1 MQSIQF
7 KRTNVSGKKPT
18 PEQLQVGEVAI
29 NLKDHVIFTKD
40 RDHEVVQI
48 SVSPETHAAL
58 ESKVDANKQELDSTI
73 AVNDRNI
80 HAKVD
85 EIKQTTDAT
94 IAANHAEINN
104 KVDVIKRETD
114 ATIEA
119 NKNKAA
125 SDLAGVKAELSD
137 TINANK
143 NAAAVATQELDTR
156 INKKV
161 DDIKSRT
168 DATIASNDKAI
179 NDKVDLI
186 KTETDRTIAANKVYA
201 ENQLTDTYNNL
212 TGVIAANKQEAADN
226 VAALT
231 RDVEAKNSA
240 IHSKVDNNKSYTDS
254 ELARLESRID
264 AADGSSDG
272 KYIKK
277 HVNTYTDGY
286 LLSKTANYFDDPSAR
301 NLDYFGAFRMN
312 DLAGHIA
319 MILHVPHPSG
329 VNHARGFEFNY
340 GSNPV
345 PTVKTYGYDE
355 LGNLS
360 YSHRMYHEGDKPTPA
375 EIGVYSKAEIDRL
388 FQKTLN
394 FGIEGG
400 WFKLGTLTM
409 PQQHGRT
416 AKIRLVGGNGYNVGM
431 NGQAN
436 IIELVIRC
444 GNNSPK
450 GVVFNAYYSIWY
462 HEQHFCAIPTDGDN
476 YDLYAYY
483 GAHTGFVLAE
493 YQVSSGGVSLNLLD
507 TPEYLGGEKPVAD
520 EIFDALNISSFN
532 NFSNRGTLNFAGN
545 HQGQYDIEHLNE
557 QPTNAKK
564 MLRRFR
570 SSAPA
575 TIWHETVDDNA
586 YRLATGYED
595 TNQELLLTATSGLH
609 VKKLT
614 LDGGVTG
621 NSGIDIRRGPNE
633 SSHFNFMDYRTGQDV
648 RNGWFG
654 FGDGQTKDFIWWND
668 NGQNSINLIENGELH
683 ITGGKGQKIVMNSEV
698 ALSENARLAVKGG
711 NYGLILRNDGSS
723 FHILTTDLKDS
734 FGSWNNR
741 RPFSYDFADG
751 GLYLGGTETARCLHL
766 GIDGSTRL
774 EDNLFFKAGSRQ
786 SMDYLEFVHWGA
798 SNVGRNNVLS
808 LRDSKGFFAEFERK
822 GDNTIQNTFFGK
834 LKVNRGS
841 DAITVNAPT
850 DSESVYVKGTCND
863 VDNWYIGKGGA
874 DNGLAFYSYKSNAAI
889 YLTNN
894 GEVSLAPQNTAVVN
908 VNRDRMHI
916 NGTQWVANQ
925 PHVWGNQWQTEAPI
939 FVDFGTGIPNDTYM
953 PIIKARS
960 QITGGYATKA
970 DFGIYR
976 HGAVDTWGD
985 AVIRVGSAES
995 GDSSHP
1001 NAIYTFR
1008 ANGDFKAP
1016 AGLRAGVNLGVGTDP
1031 VLGGHSI
1038 AIGDNDTG
1046 LMWGGDG
1053 RINLLANGQHIA
1065 SWGVFHQEHPGLW
1078 SVGAGFWTEVD
1089 KAIISHGHLI
1099 QANDSYSTYVRDIYI
1114 RSDIR
1119 VKKDLVKFE
1128 NASKTLSKING
1139 YKYLQKRGTNED
1151 GSERW
1156 EENAGLI
1163 AQEVQA
1169 ILPELV
1175 EGDPD
1180 SENLLRLNYNGV
1192 VGLNTAA
1199 INEHTEEIALLKEE
1213 NNRLKEENKILHD
1226 RLAAIEAKL
1235 FG

>member
-7 KRTNVSGKKPT
+7 KRTSVSGKKPT

-85 EIKQTTDAT
+85 EIKQTTDST
-94 IAANHAEINN
+94 IANNHAEINN

-125 SDLAGVKAELSD
+125 SELAGVKSELSD
-137 TINANK
+137 TITANK

-168 DATIASNDKAI
+168 DATIAINDKAI

-186 KTETDRTIAANKVYA
+186 KAETDRTIADNKTYA

-231 RDVEAKNSA
+231 RDVEAKNTA

-301 NLDYFGAFRMN
+301 NLDYFGAFRTN
-312 DLAGHIA
+312 DLADHIA

-329 VNHARGFEFNY
+329 VNHARGFEFTY
-340 GSNPV
+340 GSNPHA
-345 PTVKTYGYDE
+345 TVRTYGYDE
-355 LGNLS
+355 LGHLA

-375 EIGVYSKAEIDRL
+375 EIGAYSKAEIDRL

-394 FGIEGG
+394 FGVEGG

-416 AKIRLVGGNGYNVGM
+416 AKIRLVGGNGYNVGQ

-436 IIELVIRC
+436 VIELVIRC

-462 HEQHFCAIPTDGDN
+462 YEQYFCAIPTDGDN

-532 NFSNRGTLNFAGN
+532 NFSNRGTLNFGGN

-557 QPTNAKK
+557 QQTNAKK
-564 MLRRFR
+564 KLRRFR
-570 SSAPA
+570 SSGPA
-575 TIWHETVDDNA
+575 TIWHETVDDQN
-586 YRLATGYED
+586 YRLATGYD
-595 TNQELLLTATSGLH
+595 DVNQQLLLSASSGLH
-609 VKKLT
+609 IRRLT
-614 LDGGVTG
+614 IDGGLGG
-621 NSGIDIRRGPNE
+621 NSAIDFRRGPNE
-633 SSHFNFMDYRTGQDV
+633 SCHLNFFDYRTGTDV

-683 ITGGKGQKIVMNSEV
+683 VTGGKGQKIVMNSEV

-711 NYGLILRNDGSS
+711 NYGLMFRNDGTS
-723 FHILTTDLKDS
+723 FHILSTDHGDS
-734 FGSWNNR
+734 FGGWNSR
-741 RPFSYDFADG
+741 RPFSYDFAEG
-751 GLYLGGTETARCLHL
+751 GLDLGGTATARCLHL
-766 GIDGSTRL
+766 GIDGSTRI
-774 EDNLFFKAGSRQ
+774 EDNLVFRAGSRQ
-786 SMDYLEFVHWGA
+786 SMDYIEMIHWGN
-798 SNVGRNNVLS
+798 SNTARDNVLS
-808 LRDSKGFFAEFERK
+808 MKDSKGFLAEFERVGGTNGVKTRFFGETFTDGTLYLNQMNNSSERFSINNWGNSEVGRAAVMEVGDSK
-822 GDNTIQNTFFGK
+822 GYHFYAERRTDNSLLFDVAGALRIHGREGVVIQN
-834 LKVNRGS
+834 S
-841 DAITVNAPT
+841 DGARHIWFKDNN
-850 DSESVYVKGTCND
+850 DSEKGVIWATDEGILHLRN
-863 VDNWYIGKGGA
+863 NHEGA
-874 DNGLAFYSYKSNAAI
+874 FSHHFQGA
-889 YLTNN
+889 
-894 GEVSLAPQNTAVVN
+894 
-908 VNRDRMHI
+908 M
-916 NGTQWVANQ
+916 
-925 PHVWGNQWQTEAPI
+925 
-939 FVDFGTGIPNDTYM
+939 
-953 PIIKARS
+953 IKLEGRVPYNS
-960 QITGGYATKA
+960 EQ
-970 DFGIYR
+970 
-976 HGAVDTWGD
+976 
-985 AVIRVGSAES
+985 AVIRGDISGGAWVDWRNRPAGLLVDCQNSRAEAYNIWKATHWGVDHLAAMGVHAGGGNAHVVLHVGGMDYSFA
-995 GDSSHP
+995 
-1001 NAIYTFR
+1001 N
-1008 ANGDFKAP
+1008 NGDFT
-1016 AGLRAGVNLGVGTDP
+1016 AGAAVYCN
-1031 VLGGHSI
+1031 
-1038 AIGDNDTG
+1038 
-1046 LMWGGDG
+1046 
-1053 RINLLANGQHIA
+1053 
-1065 SWGVFHQEHPGLW
+1065 
-1078 SVGAGFWTEVD
+1078 
-1089 KAIISHGHLI
+1089 
-1099 QANDSYSTYVRDIYI
+1099 DIYI
-1114 RSDIR
+1114 RSDR
-1119 VKKDLVKFE
+1119 RL
-1128 NASKTLSKING
+1128 KINV
-1139 YKYLQKRGTNED
+1139 ED
-1151 GSERW
+1151 Y
-1156 EENAGLI
+1156 EENAVDKVNKLKVKTYDKVKSLSDREVIAHEIGII
-1163 AQEVQA
+1163 AQDLQE
-1169 ILPELV
+1169 ILPEAV
-1175 EGDPD
+1175 
-1180 SENLLRLNYNGV
+1180 STSS
-1192 VGLNTAA
+1192 VGSLDNP
-1199 INEHTEEIALLKEE
+1199 EEILTISNSAVNALLIKAIQEMS
-1213 NNRLKEENKILHD
+1213 EENKILRD
-1226 RLAAIEAKL
+1226 RLSAIEAKL
-1235 FG
+1235 G

>member
-85 EIKQTTDAT
+85 EIKRTTDST
-94 IAANHAEINN
+94 IANNHAEINN
-104 KVDVIKRETD
+104 KVDTIKRETD

-125 SDLAGVKAELSD
+125 SDLAGVKSELSD
-137 TINANK
+137 TITANK

-186 KTETDRTIAANKVYA
+186 KAETDRTIADNKTYA
-201 ENQLTDTYNNL
+201 ENQLTATRDSLNS
-212 TGVIAANKQEAADN
+212 VIAANKQEAADN

-301 NLDYFGAFRMN
+301 NLDYFGAFRTN
-312 DLAGHIA
+312 DLADHIA

-329 VNHARGFEFNY
+329 VNHARGFEFTY
-340 GSNPV
+340 GSNPHA
-345 PTVKTYGYDE
+345 TVRTYGYDE

-375 EIGVYSKAEIDRL
+375 EIGAYSKAEIDRL

-416 AKIRLVGGNGYNVGM
+416 AKVRLVGGNGYNVGQ

-436 IIELVIRC
+436 VIELVIRC

-450 GVVFNAYYSIWY
+450 GVVFNAYYTIWY
-462 HEQHFCAIPTDGDN
+462 YEQHFCAIPTDGDN

-532 NFSNRGTLNFAGN
+532 NFSNRGTLNFGGN

-557 QPTNAKK
+557 QQTNAKK

-575 TIWHETVDDNA
+575 TIWHETVDDQS

-595 TNQELLLTATSGLH
+595 VNQQLLLSASSGLH
-609 VKKLT
+609 IRRMT
-614 LDGGVTG
+614 IDGGLGG
-621 NSGIDIRRGPNE
+621 NSAIDFRRGPNE
-633 SSHFNFMDYRTGQDV
+633 SCHLNFFDYRTGTDV

-711 NYGLILRNDGSS
+711 NYGLMFRNDGTS
-723 FHILTTDLKDS
+723 FHILSTDHGDS
-734 FGSWNNR
+734 FGGWNSR
-741 RPFSYDFADG
+741 RPFSYDFAGG
-751 GLYLGGTETARCLHL
+751 GLDLGGTATARCLHL
-766 GIDGSTRL
+766 GIDGSTRI
-774 EDNLFFKAGSRQ
+774 EDNLVFRAGSRQ
-786 SMDYLEFVHWGA
+786 SMDYIELIHWGS
-798 SNVGRNNVLS
+798 SNTGRNNVLS
-808 LRDSKGFFAEFERK
+808 MKDSKGFLAEFERVGGTNGVKTRFFGETFTDGTLYLNQMNNSSERFSINNWGNSEVGRAAVMEVGDSK
-822 GDNTIQNTFFGK
+822 GYHFYAERRTDNSLLFDVAGNIRVHGRDGVVIQN
-834 LKVNRGS
+834 S
-841 DAITVNAPT
+841 DGARHIWFRDN
-850 DSESVYVKGTCND
+850 SESEKGVIWATD
-863 VDNWYIGKGGA
+863 EGM
-874 DNGLAFYSYKSNAAI
+874 
-889 YLTNN
+889 
-894 GEVSLAPQNTAVVN
+894 
-908 VNRDRMHI
+908 MHI
-916 NGTQWVANQ
+916 RNNYGGQYTHHFQ
-925 PHVWGNQWQTEAPI
+925 G
-939 FVDFGTGIPNDTYM
+939 GM
-953 PIIKARS
+953 IKLEGRVPYNS
-960 QITGGYATKA
+960 EQ
-970 DFGIYR
+970 
-976 HGAVDTWGD
+976 
-985 AVIRVGSAES
+985 AVIRGDISGGAWVDWRARPAGLLVDCQNSRAEAYNIWKATHWGVDHLAAMGVHAGGGNAHVVLHVGGSDYSFA
-995 GDSSHP
+995 
-1001 NAIYTFR
+1001 N
-1008 ANGDFKAP
+1008 NGDFT
-1016 AGLRAGVNLGVGTDP
+1016 AGAAVYCN
-1031 VLGGHSI
+1031 
-1038 AIGDNDTG
+1038 
-1046 LMWGGDG
+1046 
-1053 RINLLANGQHIA
+1053 
-1065 SWGVFHQEHPGLW
+1065 
-1078 SVGAGFWTEVD
+1078 
-1089 KAIISHGHLI
+1089 
-1099 QANDSYSTYVRDIYI
+1099 DIYI
-1114 RSDIR
+1114 RSDR
-1119 VKKDLVKFE
+1119 RL
-1128 NASKTLSKING
+1128 KINV
-1139 YKYLQKRGTNED
+1139 ED
-1151 GSERW
+1151 Y
-1156 EENAGLI
+1156 EENAVDKVNKLKVKTYDKVKSLSDREVIAHEIGII
-1163 AQEVQA
+1163 AQDLQE
-1169 ILPELV
+1169 ILPEAV
-1175 EGDPD
+1175 
-1180 SENLLRLNYNGV
+1180 STSN
-1192 VGLNTAA
+1192 VGSLDNP
-1199 INEHTEEIALLKEE
+1199 EEILTISNSAVNALLIKAVQEISE
-1213 NNRLKEENKILHD
+1213 

-1235 FG
+1235 G

>member
-186 KTETDRTIAANKVYA
+186 KAETDRTIAANKVYA

-226 VAALT
+226 VTALT

-264 AADGSSDG
+264 AADGSADG

-286 LLSKTANYFDDPSAR
+286 LLSKTANYFDDPNAR

-319 MILHVPHPSG
+319 LALHVPHPSG
-329 VNHARGFEFNY
+329 VNHARGFEFTY
-340 GSNPV
+340 GSNPHA
-345 PTVKTYGYDE
+345 TVRTYGYDE

-375 EIGVYSKAEIDRL
+375 EIGAYSKAEIDRL
-388 FQKTLN
+388 FQKTID
-394 FGIEGG
+394 FGSESG
-400 WFKLGTLTM
+400 WFKIATVYL
-409 PQQHGRT
+409 PQNYGRS
-416 AKIRLVGGNGYNVGM
+416 AKIRLVGGNGYNVGQT
-431 NGQAN
+431 GQCN
-436 IIELVIRC
+436 IIELVLRT
-444 GNNSPK
+444 GNDTPK
-450 GVVFNAYYSIWY
+450 GINIVAYHHISGYDN
-462 HEQHFCAIPTDGDN
+462 QFCAINTSNDN
-476 YDLYAYY
+476 YDIYAQYSQ
-483 GAHTGFVLAE
+483 HTSLVLVE
-493 YQVSSGGVSLNLLD
+493 YQASSDVNLTVLD
-507 TPEYLGGEKPVAD
+507 RPEYVGEKPVAD
-520 EIFDALNISSFN
+520 HIYDAYTIRSFN
-532 NFSNRGTLNFAGN
+532 SFSNRGTLNFAGN
-545 HQGQYDIEHLNE
+545 HQGQYDIEHMNE

-570 SSAPA
+570 SSASA
-575 TIWHETVDDNA
+575 TIWHETVDDQN
-586 YRLATGYED
+586 YRLATGGTD
-595 TNQELLLTATSGLH
+595 SGQQLLLSSGTGLH
-609 VKKLT
+609 IRRLT
-614 LDGGVTG
+614 IDGGLG
-621 NSGIDIRRGPNE
+621 SGSNAGIDIRRGPNE

-654 FGDGQTKDFIWWND
+654 FGDLTTKDFIWWND

-683 ITGGKGQKIVMNSEV
+683 ITGGRGQKIVMNSEV

-711 NYGLILRNDGSS
+711 NYGLIFRNDGVG
-723 FHILTTDLKDS
+723 FHILTTDLGDS
-734 FGSWNNR
+734 FGPWNTR

-786 SMDYLEFVHWGA
+786 SMDYMELVHWGA
-798 SNVGRNNVLS
+798 SNTGRNNVLS
-808 LRDSKGFFAEFERK
+808 LRDSKGFFAEFERL
-822 GDNTIQNTFFGK
+822 GDNTIKNTFFGK

-841 DAITVNAPT
+841 DAIIMNAET
-850 DSESVYVKGTCND
+850 GDSSIYLLGTCADNN
-863 VDNWYIGKGGA
+863 NWYIGKGGA
-874 DNGLAFYSYKSNAAI
+874 DNGLAFYSYATNAAI
-889 YLTNN
+889 NITNAGDIALSPKGVEMTHVN
-894 GEVSLAPQNTAVVN
+894 NVRFYVHGERWTASQSGGWG
-908 VNRDRMHI
+908 D
-916 NGTQWVANQ
+916 QW
-925 PHVWGNQWQTEAPI
+925 GLEAPI
-939 FVDFGTGIPNDTYM
+939 FVDHGYVGPDSYY
-953 PIIKARS
+953 PIIKGRS
-960 QITGGYATKA
+960 LITNQGYTTAV
-970 DFGIYR
+970 DFGLR
-976 HGAVDTWGD
+976 RVPQNWGQ
-985 AVIRVGSAES
+985 AVIRVGSAENS
-995 GDSSHP
+995 PAAGHP
-1001 NAIYTFR
+1001 QAVFEFHHDGTFYSPG
-1008 ANGDFKAP
+1008 NGNF
-1016 AGLRAGVNLGVGTDP
+1016 
-1031 VLGGHSI
+1031 
-1038 AIGDNDTG
+1038 ND
-1046 LMWGGDG
+1046 
-1053 RINLLANGQHIA
+1053 
-1065 SWGVFHQEHPGLW
+1065 V
-1078 SVGAGFWTEVD
+1078 
-1089 KAIISHGHLI
+1089 
-1099 QANDSYSTYVRDIYI
+1099 YI
-1114 RSDIR
+1114 RSDGR
-1119 VKKDLVKFE
+1119 L
-1128 NASKTLSKING
+1128 KINV
-1139 YKYLQKRGTNED
+1139 ED
-1151 GSERW
+1151 Y
-1156 EENAGLI
+1156 EENAVDKVNKLKVKTYDKVKSLNDREVIGHEIGII
-1163 AQEVQA
+1163 AQDLQEV
-1169 ILPELV
+1169 LPEAV
-1175 EGDPD
+1175 KTAKIG
-1180 SENLLRLNYNGV
+1180 
-1192 VGLNTAA
+1192 GLDNP
-1199 INEHTEEIALLKEE
+1199 EEILTISNSAVNALLIKAVQEMS
-1213 NNRLKEENKILHD
+1213 EENKLLRE

-1235 FG
+1235 G

>member
-48 SVSPETHAAL
+48 SVSPETHAEL

-85 EIKQTTDAT
+85 EIKQTTDAIVT
-94 IAANHAEINN
+94 ANHTEINN

-156 INKKV
+156 INKKI

-168 DATIASNDKAI
+168 DETIASNDKAI
-179 NDKVDLI
+179 NDKVNLI
-186 KTETDRTIAANKVYA
+186 KDETDRTIAANHAYA

-231 RDVEAKNSA
+231 RDVEAKNTA
-240 IHSKVDNNKSYTDS
+240 IHSKIDNNKVYTDS

-286 LLSKTANYFDDPSAR
+286 LLSKTANYFDDPNAR

-345 PTVKTYGYDE
+345 PTVRTYGYDE
-355 LGNLS
+355 LGHLA

-375 EIGVYSKAEIDRL
+375 EIGAYSKAEIDRL

-409 PQQHGRT
+409 PQQHGRS

-450 GVVFNAYYSIWY
+450 GVVFNAYYTIWHY
-462 HEQHFCAIPTDGDN
+462 EQHFCAIPTDGDN

-570 SSAPA
+570 SSAGA
-575 TIWHETVDDNA
+575 TIWHETVDDQN
-586 YRLATGYED
+586 YRLATGSTD
-595 TNQELLLTATSGLH
+595 SGQQLLLSSGSGLH

-633 SSHFNFMDYRTGQDV
+633 ASHFNFMDYRTGQDV

-654 FGDGQTKDFIWWND
+654 FGDLTTKDFIWWND

-711 NYGLILRNDGSS
+711 NYGLMLRNDGSN

-741 RPFSYDFADG
+741 RPFSYNFADG
-751 GLYLGGTETARCLHL
+751 GLYLGGTETSRCLHL

-786 SMDYLEFVHWGA
+786 SMDYMELVHWGA
-798 SNVGRNNVLS
+798 SNTGRNNVLS
-808 LRDSKGFFAEFERK
+808 LRDSKGFLAEFERL
-822 GDNTIQNTFFGK
+822 GDNTIKNTFFGK

-841 DAITVNAPT
+841 DAIIMNAET
-850 DSESVYVKGTCND
+850 GDSSVYLLGTCADNN
-863 VDNWYIGKGGA
+863 NWYIGKGGA
-874 DNGLAFYSYKSNAAI
+874 DNGLAFYSYATNAAVNI
-889 YLTNN
+889 TNGGDIALSPKGIEMTHVN
-894 GEVSLAPQNTAVVN
+894 NVRFYVHGERWTASQSGGWN
-908 VNRDRMHI
+908 D
-916 NGTQWVANQ
+916 QW
-925 PHVWGNQWQTEAPI
+925 GLEAPI
-939 FVDFGTGIPNDTYM
+939 FVDHGYVGPDSYY
-953 PIIKARS
+953 PIIKGRS
-960 QITGGYATKA
+960 LITNQGYTTAV
-970 DFGIYR
+970 DFGMR
-976 HGAVDTWGD
+976 RVPNNWGQ
-985 AVIRVGSAES
+985 AIIRVGSAEAS
-995 GDSSHP
+995 PAAGHP
-1001 NAIYTFR
+1001 QAVFEFHHEGTFYSPG
-1008 ANGDFKAP
+1008 NGNF
-1016 AGLRAGVNLGVGTDP
+1016 
-1031 VLGGHSI
+1031 
-1038 AIGDNDTG
+1038 ND
-1046 LMWGGDG
+1046 
-1053 RINLLANGQHIA
+1053 
-1065 SWGVFHQEHPGLW
+1065 V
-1078 SVGAGFWTEVD
+1078 
-1089 KAIISHGHLI
+1089 
-1099 QANDSYSTYVRDIYI
+1099 YI
-1114 RSDIR
+1114 RSDGR
-1119 VKKDLVKFE
+1119 L
-1128 NASKTLSKING
+1128 KINV
-1139 YKYLQKRGTNED
+1139 ED
-1151 GSERW
+1151 Y
-1156 EENAGLI
+1156 EENAVDKVNKLKVKTYDKVKSLNDREVIGHEIGII
-1163 AQEVQA
+1163 AQDLQEV
-1169 ILPELV
+1169 LPEAV
-1175 EGDPD
+1175 KTAKIG
-1180 SENLLRLNYNGV
+1180 
-1192 VGLNTAA
+1192 GLDNP
-1199 INEHTEEIALLKEE
+1199 EEILTISNSAVNALLIKAVQEMS
-1213 NNRLKEENKILHD
+1213 EENKLLRE

-1235 FG
+1235 G

>member
-186 KTETDRTIAANKVYA
+186 KAETDRTIAANHAYA

-231 RDVEAKNSA
+231 RDVEAKNTA

-375 EIGVYSKAEIDRL
+375 EIGAYSKAEIDRL
-388 FQKTLN
+388 FQKTID
-394 FGIEGG
+394 FGSESG
-400 WFKLGTLTM
+400 WFKIATVYL
-409 PQQHGRT
+409 PQNYGRS
-416 AKIRLVGGNGYNVGM
+416 AKIRLVGGNGWNVGQT
-431 NGQAN
+431 GQCN
-436 IIELVIRC
+436 IIELVLRT
-444 GNNSPK
+444 GNDSPK
-450 GVVFNAYYSIWY
+450 GINIVAYHHISGYDNLFCAINTSNDNYDIYAYYS
-462 HEQHFCAIPTDGDN
+462 QHTS
-476 YDLYAYY
+476 L
-483 GAHTGFVLAE
+483 VLVE
-493 YQVSSGGVSLNLLD
+493 YQASSDVNLTVFD
-507 TPEYLGGEKPVAD
+507 RPEYVGEKPVA
-520 EIFDALNISSFN
+520 EHIFDAYTIRSFN
-532 NFSNRGTLNFAGN
+532 SFSNRGTLNFAGN
-545 HQGQYDIEHLNE
+545 HQGQYDIEHMNE

-575 TIWHETVDDNA
+575 TIWHESVDDQN
-586 YRLATGYED
+586 YRLATGYD
-595 TNQELLLTATSGLH
+595 DVNQQLLLSAVTGLH
-609 VKKLT
+609 VKRLT
-614 LDGGVTG
+614 LDGGVG
-621 NSGIDIRRGPNE
+621 NAGIDIRRGPNE
-633 SSHFNFMDYRTGQDV
+633 ASHFNFMDYRTGQDV

-711 NYGLILRNDGSS
+711 NYGLMLRNDGSS
-723 FHILTTDLKDS
+723 FHILTTNLKDS

-741 RPFSYDFADG
+741 RPFSYNFADG
-751 GLYLGGTETARCLHL
+751 GLDLGGTETARCLHL

-786 SMDYLEFVHWGA
+786 SMDYMELVHWGA
-798 SNVGRNNVLS
+798 SNTGRNNVLS
-808 LRDSKGFFAEFERK
+808 LRDSKGFLAEFERL
-822 GDNTIQNTFFGK
+822 GDNTIKNTFFGK

-841 DAITVNAPT
+841 DAITINAET
-850 DSESVYVKGTCND
+850 GDSSVYLLGTCADNN
-863 VDNWYIGKGGA
+863 NWYIGKGGA
-874 DNGLAFYSYKSNAAI
+874 DNGLAFYSYATNAAVNI
-889 YLTNN
+889 TNAGDIALSPKGVEMTHVN
-894 GEVSLAPQNTAVVN
+894 NVRFYVHGERWTASQSGGWN
-908 VNRDRMHI
+908 D
-916 NGTQWVANQ
+916 QW
-925 PHVWGNQWQTEAPI
+925 GLEAPI
-939 FVDFGTGIPNDTYM
+939 FVDHGYVGPDSYY
-953 PIIKARS
+953 PILKGRS
-960 QITGGYATKA
+960 LITNQGYTTAV
-970 DFGIYR
+970 DFGMR
-976 HGAVDTWGD
+976 RVPQNWGQ
-985 AVIRVGSAES
+985 AIIRVGSAENS
-995 GDSSHP
+995 PAAGHP
-1001 NAIYTFR
+1001 QAVFEFHHDGTFYSPG
-1008 ANGDFKAP
+1008 NGNF
-1016 AGLRAGVNLGVGTDP
+1016 
-1031 VLGGHSI
+1031 
-1038 AIGDNDTG
+1038 ND
-1046 LMWGGDG
+1046 
-1053 RINLLANGQHIA
+1053 
-1065 SWGVFHQEHPGLW
+1065 V
-1078 SVGAGFWTEVD
+1078 
-1089 KAIISHGHLI
+1089 
-1099 QANDSYSTYVRDIYI
+1099 YI
-1114 RSDIR
+1114 RSDR
-1119 VKKDLVKFE
+1119 RL
-1128 NASKTLSKING
+1128 KINV
-1139 YKYLQKRGTNED
+1139 ED
-1151 GSERW
+1151 Y
-1156 EENAGLI
+1156 EENAVDKVNKLKVKTYDKVKSLNDREVIGHEIGII
-1163 AQEVQA
+1163 AQDLQEV
-1169 ILPELV
+1169 LPEAV
-1175 EGDPD
+1175 KTAKIG
-1180 SENLLRLNYNGV
+1180 
-1192 VGLNTAA
+1192 GLDNP
-1199 INEHTEEIALLKEE
+1199 EEILTISNSAVNALLIKAIQEMS
-1213 NNRLKEENKILHD
+1213 EENKILRE

-1235 FG
+1235 G

>member
-186 KTETDRTIAANKVYA
+186 KAETDRTIAANKAYA

-231 RDVEAKNSA
+231 RDVEAKNTA

-277 HVNTYTDGY
+277 HVNTCTDGY
-286 LLSKTANYFDDPSAR
+286 LLSKTANPFDDPSAL

-329 VNHARGFEFNY
+329 VNHARGFEFTY
-340 GSNPV
+340 GSNPHA
-345 PTVKTYGYDE
+345 TVRTYGYDE
-355 LGNLS
+355 LGHLA

-375 EIGVYSKAEIDRL
+375 EIGAYSKAEIDRL

-416 AKIRLVGGNGYNVGM
+416 AKIRLVGGNGYNVGQ

-450 GVVFNAYYSIWY
+450 GVVFNAYYTIWHY
-462 HEQHFCAIPTDGDN
+462 EQHFCAIPTDGDN

-557 QPTNAKK
+557 QQTNSKK

-575 TIWHETVDDNA
+575 TIWHESVDDQN
-586 YRLATGYED
+586 YRLATGYD
-595 TNQELLLTATSGLH
+595 DVNQQLLLSAATGLH
-609 VKKLT
+609 IRRLT
-614 LDGGVTG
+614 IDGGLG
-621 NSGIDIRRGPNE
+621 SGSNAGIDIRRGPNE
-633 SSHFNFMDYRTGQDV
+633 ASHFNFMDYRTGQDV

-654 FGDGQTKDFIWWND
+654 FGDLTTKDFIWWND

-711 NYGLILRNDGSS
+711 NYGLILRNDGTS

-734 FGSWNNR
+734 FGNWNNR
-741 RPFSYDFADG
+741 RPFSYDFAEG
-751 GLYLGGTETARCLHL
+751 GLDLGGTATARCLHL
-766 GIDGSTRL
+766 GIDGSTRI
-774 EDNLFFKAGSRQ
+774 EDNMVFRSGSRQ
-786 SMDYLEFVHWGA
+786 SMDYIELIHWGN
-798 SNVGRNNVLS
+798 SNTGRNNVLS
-808 LRDSKGFFAEFERK
+808 MRDSKGFLAEFERTGTNGVK
-822 GDNTIQNTFFGK
+822 TRFFGETFTDGTLYLNQMNNSSERFSINNWGNSEVGRAAVMEVGDSK
-834 LKVNRGS
+834 GYHFYTERRTDDTVLFDVSGALTVHGPNG
-841 DAITVNAPT
+841 ITVKNSTGARHIWFRD
-850 DSESVYVKGTCND
+850 DSEAEKAVIWATDDGILHIRNNHGGSFSHHFQGAMIKAGERVPYNSEYALIRGDISGGAWVDWRARPAGLLVDCQDSRNQAYNIWKATHWGEQHLAAMGVHAGGGNPYVVLHVGGNDYGFSFNGDFTAGAAVYCND
-863 VDNWYIGKGGA
+863 V
-874 DNGLAFYSYKSNAAI
+874 
-889 YLTNN
+889 
-894 GEVSLAPQNTAVVN
+894 
-908 VNRDRMHI
+908 
-916 NGTQWVANQ
+916 
-925 PHVWGNQWQTEAPI
+925 
-939 FVDFGTGIPNDTYM
+939 
-953 PIIKARS
+953 
-960 QITGGYATKA
+960 
-970 DFGIYR
+970 
-976 HGAVDTWGD
+976 
-985 AVIRVGSAES
+985 
-995 GDSSHP
+995 
-1001 NAIYTFR
+1001 
-1008 ANGDFKAP
+1008 
-1016 AGLRAGVNLGVGTDP
+1016 
-1031 VLGGHSI
+1031 
-1038 AIGDNDTG
+1038 
-1046 LMWGGDG
+1046 
-1053 RINLLANGQHIA
+1053 
-1065 SWGVFHQEHPGLW
+1065 
-1078 SVGAGFWTEVD
+1078 
-1089 KAIISHGHLI
+1089 
-1099 QANDSYSTYVRDIYI
+1099 YI
-1114 RSDIR
+1114 RSDR
-1119 VKKDLVKFE
+1119 RL
-1128 NASKTLSKING
+1128 KINV
-1139 YKYLQKRGTNED
+1139 ED
-1151 GSERW
+1151 Y
-1156 EENAGLI
+1156 EENAVDKVNKLKVKTYDKVKSLSDREVIGHEIGII
-1163 AQEVQA
+1163 AQDLQEV
-1169 ILPELV
+1169 LPEAV
-1175 EGDPD
+1175 
-1180 SENLLRLNYNGV
+1180 STSS
-1192 VGLNTAA
+1192 VGSQDNP
-1199 INEHTEEIALLKEE
+1199 EEILTISNSAVNALLIKAVQEMS
-1213 NNRLKEENKILHD
+1213 EENKLLRE

-1235 FG
+1235 G

>member
-18 PEQLQVGEVAI
+18 PEQLQVGELA
-29 NLKDHVIFTKD
+29 LQLADHVIYTKD

-186 KTETDRTIAANKVYA
+186 KAETDRTIAANKVYA

-231 RDVEAKNSA
+231 SDVEAKNTA
-240 IHSKVDNNKSYTDS
+240 IHSKVDNNKVYTDS

-286 LLSKTANYFDDPSAR
+286 LLSKTANYFDDPNAR

-312 DLAGHIA
+312 DLAGHLA
-319 MILHVPHPSG
+319 LALHVPHPSG
-329 VNHARGFEFNY
+329 LNHSRGFDFTY
-340 GSNPV
+340 GSNVV

-355 LGNLS
+355 LGHLA
-360 YSHRMYHEGDKPTPA
+360 YSHRMYHEGDKPSPS
-375 EIGVYSKAEIDRL
+375 ELNVYSKQEVDRM
-388 FQKTLN
+388 FQKTID
-394 FGIEGG
+394 FGSESG
-400 WFKLGTLTM
+400 WFKIATVYL
-409 PQQHGRT
+409 PQNYGRS
-416 AKIRLVGGNGYNVGM
+416 AKIRLVGGNGYNVGQT
-431 NGQAN
+431 GQCN
-436 IIELVIRC
+436 IIELVLRT
-444 GNNSPK
+444 GNDSPK
-450 GVVFNAYYSIWY
+450 GINIVAYHHISGYDN
-462 HEQHFCAIPTDGDN
+462 QFCAINTSNDN
-476 YDLYAYY
+476 YDIYAQYSQ
-483 GAHTGFVLAE
+483 HTSLVLVE
-493 YQVSSGGVSLNLLD
+493 YQASIDVNLTVLD
-507 TPEYLGGEKPVAD
+507 RPEYVGEKPVA
-520 EIFDALNISSFN
+520 EHIFDAYTIRSFN
-532 NFSNRGTLNFAGN
+532 SFSNRGTLNFAGN

-557 QPTNAKK
+557 QQTNAKK

-595 TNQELLLTATSGLH
+595 TNQELLLTATTGLH
-609 VKKLT
+609 IKKLT
-614 LDGGVTG
+614 LDGGVGG

-654 FGDGQTKDFIWWND
+654 FGDAQTKDFIWWND
-668 NGQNSINLIENGELH
+668 NGQNSLNLLEDGELH

-711 NYGLILRNDGSS
+711 NYGLMLRNDGSS

-751 GLYLGGTETARCLHL
+751 GLYLGGTATARCLHL

-786 SMDYLEFVHWGA
+786 SMDYMELVHWGA
-798 SNVGRNNVLS
+798 SNTGRNNVLS
-808 LRDSKGFFAEFERK
+808 LRDSKGFLAEFERL
-822 GDNTIQNTFFGK
+822 GDNTIKNTFFGK

-841 DAITVNAPT
+841 DAIIMNAET
-850 DSESVYVKGTCND
+850 GDSSIYLLGTCADNN
-863 VDNWYIGKGGA
+863 NWYIGKGGA
-874 DNGLAFYSYKSNAAI
+874 DNGLAFYSYATNAAVNI
-889 YLTNN
+889 TNAGDIALSPKGVEMTHVN
-894 GEVSLAPQNTAVVN
+894 NVRFYVHGERWTASQSGGWN
-908 VNRDRMHI
+908 D
-916 NGTQWVANQ
+916 QW
-925 PHVWGNQWQTEAPI
+925 GLEAPI
-939 FVDFGTGIPNDTYM
+939 FVDHGYVSPDCYY
-953 PIIKARS
+953 PIIKGRS
-960 QITGGYATKA
+960 LITNQGYTTAV
-970 DFGIYR
+970 DFGMR
-976 HGAVDTWGD
+976 RVPQNWGQ
-985 AVIRVGSAES
+985 AIIRVGSAEAS
-995 GDSSHP
+995 PAAGHP
-1001 NAIYTFR
+1001 QAVFEFHHDGTFYSPG
-1008 ANGDFKAP
+1008 NGNF
-1016 AGLRAGVNLGVGTDP
+1016 
-1031 VLGGHSI
+1031 
-1038 AIGDNDTG
+1038 ND
-1046 LMWGGDG
+1046 
-1053 RINLLANGQHIA
+1053 
-1065 SWGVFHQEHPGLW
+1065 V
-1078 SVGAGFWTEVD
+1078 
-1089 KAIISHGHLI
+1089 
-1099 QANDSYSTYVRDIYI
+1099 YI
-1114 RSDIR
+1114 RSDGR
-1119 VKKDLVKFE
+1119 L
-1128 NASKTLSKING
+1128 KINV
-1139 YKYLQKRGTNED
+1139 ED
-1151 GSERW
+1151 Y
-1156 EENAGLI
+1156 EENAVDKVNKLKVKTYDKVKSLNDREVIGHEIGII
-1163 AQEVQA
+1163 AQDLQEV
-1169 ILPELV
+1169 LPEAV
-1175 EGDPD
+1175 KTAKIG
-1180 SENLLRLNYNGV
+1180 
-1192 VGLNTAA
+1192 GLDNP
-1199 INEHTEEIALLKEE
+1199 EEILTISNSAVNALLIKAVQEMS
-1213 NNRLKEENKILHD
+1213 EENKLLRE

-1235 FG
+1235 G

>member
-186 KTETDRTIAANKVYA
+186 KAETDRTIAANKAYA

-231 RDVEAKNSA
+231 RDVEAKNTA

-286 LLSKTANYFDDPSAR
+286 LLSKTANYFDDPNAR

-312 DLAGHIA
+312 DLAGHLA
-319 MILHVPHPSG
+319 LALHVPHPSG
-329 VNHARGFEFNY
+329 LNHSRGFDFTY
-340 GSNPV
+340 GSNVV

-394 FGIEGG
+394 FGIDGG

-409 PQQHGRT
+409 PQQHGRS

-450 GVVFNAYYSIWY
+450 GVVFNAYYTIWD

-532 NFSNRGTLNFAGN
+532 NFRNRGTLNFGGN
-545 HQGQYDIEHLNE
+545 HQGQYDIEHLNV
-557 QPTNAKK
+557 QQTNSKK

-570 SSAPA
+570 SCAPA
-575 TIWHETVDDNA
+575 TIWHETVDDIQ

-595 TNQELLLTATSGLH
+595 TNQELLLSAVTGLH
-609 VKKLT
+609 VKRLT
-614 LDGGVTG
+614 LDGGVG
-621 NSGIDIRRGPNE
+621 NAGIDIRRGPNE
-633 SSHFNFMDYRTGQDV
+633 ASHFNFMDYRTGQDV

-654 FGDGQTKDFIWWND
+654 FGDLTTKDFIWYSD
-668 NGQNSINLIENGELH
+668 NGQNSINLVENGELQ
-683 ITGGKGQKIVMNSEV
+683 ISGGKGQKIVMNSEV

-711 NYGLILRNDGSS
+711 NYGLILRNDGTS
-723 FHILTTDLKDS
+723 FHVLTTNLKDS
-734 FGSWNNR
+734 FGTWNNR
-741 RPFSYDFADG
+741 RPFSYDFAEG
-751 GLYLGGTETARCLHL
+751 GLDLGGTATARCLHL
-766 GIDGSTRL
+766 GIDGSTRI
-774 EDNLFFKAGSRQ
+774 EDNLVFRAGSRQ
-786 SMDYLEFVHWGA
+786 SMDYIELIHWGA
-798 SNVGRNNVLS
+798 SNTGRNNVLS
-808 LRDSKGFFAEFERK
+808 MKDSKGFLAEFERVGGTNGVK
-822 GDNTIQNTFFGK
+822 TRFFGETFTDGTLYLNQMNNSSERFSINNWGNSEVGRAAVMEVGDSK
-834 LKVNRGS
+834 GYHFYAERRTDNSLMFDVAGAFTVHGPNGITIKNSTGARHIWFRDDSDAEKAVIWATDEGILHIRNNHGGSFSHHFQGAMIKAGERVPYNSEYALIRGDISGGAWVDWRARPAGLLVDCQDSRNQAYNIWKATHWGEQHLAAMGVHADGGNPHVVLHVGGS
-841 DAITVNAPT
+841 DYAFGFNGDFTAGAA
-850 DSESVYVKGTCND
+850 VYCND
-863 VDNWYIGKGGA
+863 V
-874 DNGLAFYSYKSNAAI
+874 
-889 YLTNN
+889 
-894 GEVSLAPQNTAVVN
+894 
-908 VNRDRMHI
+908 
-916 NGTQWVANQ
+916 
-925 PHVWGNQWQTEAPI
+925 
-939 FVDFGTGIPNDTYM
+939 
-953 PIIKARS
+953 
-960 QITGGYATKA
+960 
-970 DFGIYR
+970 
-976 HGAVDTWGD
+976 
-985 AVIRVGSAES
+985 
-995 GDSSHP
+995 
-1001 NAIYTFR
+1001 
-1008 ANGDFKAP
+1008 
-1016 AGLRAGVNLGVGTDP
+1016 
-1031 VLGGHSI
+1031 
-1038 AIGDNDTG
+1038 
-1046 LMWGGDG
+1046 
-1053 RINLLANGQHIA
+1053 
-1065 SWGVFHQEHPGLW
+1065 
-1078 SVGAGFWTEVD
+1078 
-1089 KAIISHGHLI
+1089 
-1099 QANDSYSTYVRDIYI
+1099 YI
-1114 RSDIR
+1114 RSDR
-1119 VKKDLVKFE
+1119 RL
-1128 NASKTLSKING
+1128 KINV
-1139 YKYLQKRGTNED
+1139 ED
-1151 GSERW
+1151 Y
-1156 EENAGLI
+1156 EENAVDKVNKLKVKTYDKVKSLSDREVIGHEIGII
-1163 AQEVQA
+1163 AQDLQEV
-1169 ILPELV
+1169 LPEAV
-1175 EGDPD
+1175 
-1180 SENLLRLNYNGV
+1180 STSS
-1192 VGLNTAA
+1192 VGSQDNP
-1199 INEHTEEIALLKEE
+1199 EEILTISNSAVNALLIKAVQEMS
-1213 NNRLKEENKILHD
+1213 EENKLLRE

-1235 FG
+1235 G

>member
-1 MQSIQF
+1 MNTVTAMNTAVKTASVSLVVDNTKPLTMSTLQIAQMMDRVDRHRDI
-7 KRTNVSGKKPT
+7 KRTVDRLVSSGVIVHTPT
-18 PEQLQVGEVAI
+18 AREQLE
-29 NLKDHVIFTKD
+29 D
-40 RDHEVVQI
+40 
-48 SVSPETHAAL
+48 
-58 ESKVDANKQELDSTI
+58 
-73 AVNDRNI
+73 
-80 HAKVD
+80 
-85 EIKQTTDAT
+85 
-94 IAANHAEINN
+94 
-104 KVDVIKRETD
+104 
-114 ATIEA
+114 
-119 NKNKAA
+119 
-125 SDLAGVKAELSD
+125 
-137 TINANK
+137 
-143 NAAAVATQELDTR
+143 
-156 INKKV
+156 
-161 DDIKSRT
+161 KSRT
-168 DATIASNDKAI
+168 DATIASNHKAI

-186 KTETDRTIAANKVYA
+186 KAETDRTIAANQAYA

-212 TGVIAANKQEAADN
+212 TGVIAANKQEAADS

-264 AADGSSDG
+264 AADGSADG

-286 LLSKTANYFDDPSAR
+286 LLSKTANYFDDPNAR
-301 NLDYFGAFRMN
+301 NLNYFGAFRMN

-329 VNHARGFEFNY
+329 VNHARGFEFTY

-345 PTVKTYGYDE
+345 HTVRTYGYDE
-355 LGNLS
+355 LGHLA

-375 EIGVYSKAEIDRL
+375 EIGAYSKAEIDRL

-409 PQQHGRT
+409 PQQHGRS

-450 GVVFNAYYSIWY
+450 GVVFNAYYTIWHY
-462 HEQHFCAIPTDGDN
+462 EQHFCAIPTDGDN

-557 QPTNAKK
+557 QQTNSKK

-595 TNQELLLTATSGLH
+595 TNQELLLTATTGLH
-609 VKKLT
+609 VKRLT
-614 LDGGVTG
+614 LDGGAAGG

-633 SSHFNFMDYRTGQDV
+633 ASHFNFMDYRTGQDV

-654 FGDGQTKDFIWWND
+654 FGDLTTKDFIWWND
-668 NGQNSINLIENGELH
+668 NGQNSINLIEDGELH

-711 NYGLILRNDGSS
+711 NYGLIFRNDGSD
-723 FHILTTDLKDS
+723 FHILTTGLGDS
-734 FGSWNNR
+734 FGPWNTR
-741 RPFSYDFADG
+741 RPFSYNFADG

-786 SMDYLEFVHWGA
+786 SMDYMELVHWGA
-798 SNVGRNNVLS
+798 SNTGRNNVLS
-808 LRDSKGFFAEFERK
+808 LRDSKGFFAEFERL
-822 GDNTIQNTFFGK
+822 GDNTIKNTFFGK

-841 DAITVNAPT
+841 DAIIMNAET
-850 DSESVYVKGTCND
+850 GDSSIYLLGTCADNN
-863 VDNWYIGKGGA
+863 NWYIGKGGA
-874 DNGLAFYSYKSNAAI
+874 DNGLAFYSYATNAAI
-889 YLTNN
+889 NITNAGDIALSPKGVEMTHVN
-894 GEVSLAPQNTAVVN
+894 NVRFYVHGERWTASQSGGWN
-908 VNRDRMHI
+908 D
-916 NGTQWVANQ
+916 QW
-925 PHVWGNQWQTEAPI
+925 GLEAPI
-939 FVDFGTGIPNDTYM
+939 FVDHGYVSPDCYY
-953 PIIKARS
+953 PIIKGRS
-960 QITGGYATKA
+960 LITNQGYTTAV
-970 DFGIYR
+970 DFGMR
-976 HGAVDTWGD
+976 RVPQNWGQ
-985 AVIRVGSAES
+985 AIIRVGSAENS
-995 GDSSHP
+995 PAAGHP
-1001 NAIYTFR
+1001 QAVFEFHHDGTFYSPG
-1008 ANGDFKAP
+1008 NGNF
-1016 AGLRAGVNLGVGTDP
+1016 
-1031 VLGGHSI
+1031 
-1038 AIGDNDTG
+1038 ND
-1046 LMWGGDG
+1046 
-1053 RINLLANGQHIA
+1053 
-1065 SWGVFHQEHPGLW
+1065 V
-1078 SVGAGFWTEVD
+1078 
-1089 KAIISHGHLI
+1089 
-1099 QANDSYSTYVRDIYI
+1099 YI
-1114 RSDIR
+1114 RSDGR
-1119 VKKDLVKFE
+1119 L
-1128 NASKTLSKING
+1128 KINV
-1139 YKYLQKRGTNED
+1139 ED
-1151 GSERW
+1151 Y
-1156 EENAGLI
+1156 EENAVDKVNKLKVKTYDKVKSLNDREVIGHEIGII
-1163 AQEVQA
+1163 AQDLQEV
-1169 ILPELV
+1169 LPEAV
-1175 EGDPD
+1175 KTAKIG
-1180 SENLLRLNYNGV
+1180 
-1192 VGLNTAA
+1192 GLDNP
-1199 INEHTEEIALLKEE
+1199 EEILTISNSAVNALLIKAIQEMS
-1213 NNRLKEENKILHD
+1213 EENKILRE

-1235 FG
+1235 G

>member
-18 PEQLQVGEVAI
+18 PEQLQVGELA
-29 NLKDHVIFTKD
+29 LQLADHVIYTKD

-125 SDLAGVKAELSD
+125 SNLAGVKAELSD

-168 DATIASNDKAI
+168 DATIVSNHKAI

-186 KTETDRTIAANKVYA
+186 KAETDRTIAANKVYA

-231 RDVEAKNSA
+231 RDVEAKNTA

-264 AADGSSDG
+264 AADGSADG

-286 LLSKTANYFDDPSAR
+286 LLSKTANYFDDPNAR

-329 VNHARGFEFNY
+329 VNHARGFEFTY

-345 PTVKTYGYDE
+345 HTVRTYGYDE
-355 LGNLS
+355 LGHLA
-360 YSHRMYHEGDKPTPA
+360 YSHRMYHEGDKPSPS
-375 EIGVYSKAEIDRL
+375 ELNVYSKQEIDRM
-388 FQKTLN
+388 FQKTID
-394 FGIEGG
+394 FGSESG
-400 WFKLGTLTM
+400 WFKIATVYL
-409 PQQHGRT
+409 PQNYGRS
-416 AKIRLVGGNGYNVGM
+416 AKIRLVGGNGYNVGQT
-431 NGQAN
+431 GQCN
-436 IIELVIRC
+436 IIELVLRT
-444 GNNSPK
+444 GNDSPK
-450 GVVFNAYYSIWY
+450 GINIVAYHHISGYDNLFCAINTSNDNYDIYAYYS
-462 HEQHFCAIPTDGDN
+462 QHTS
-476 YDLYAYY
+476 L
-483 GAHTGFVLAE
+483 VLVE
-493 YQVSSGGVSLNLLD
+493 YQASSDVNLTVLD
-507 TPEYLGGEKPVAD
+507 RPEYVGEKPVA
-520 EIFDALNISSFN
+520 EHIFDAYTIRSFN
-532 NFSNRGTLNFAGN
+532 SFSNRGTLNFAGN

-557 QPTNAKK
+557 QQTNSKK

-595 TNQELLLTATSGLH
+595 TNQELLLTATTGLH
-609 VKKLT
+609 VKRLT
-614 LDGGVTG
+614 LDGGAAGG
-621 NSGIDIRRGPNE
+621 NAGIDIRRGPNE

-654 FGDGQTKDFIWWND
+654 FGDLTTKDFIWWND

-711 NYGLILRNDGSS
+711 NYGLIFRNDGTG

-734 FGSWNNR
+734 FGNWNNR
-741 RPFSYDFADG
+741 RPFSYNFDDG
-751 GLYLGGTETARCLHL
+751 GLYLGGTETSRCLHL

-786 SMDYLEFVHWGA
+786 SMDYMELVHWGA
-798 SNVGRNNVLS
+798 SNTGRNNVLS
-808 LRDSKGFFAEFERK
+808 LRDSKGFFAEFERL
-822 GDNTIQNTFFGK
+822 GDNTIKNTFFGK

-841 DAITVNAPT
+841 DAIIMNAESG
-850 DSESVYVKGTCND
+850 DSSIYLLGTCADNN
-863 VDNWYIGKGGA
+863 NWYIGKGGA
-874 DNGLAFYSYKSNAAI
+874 DNGLAFYSYATNAAVNI
-889 YLTNN
+889 TNAGDIALSPKGIEMTHVN
-894 GEVSLAPQNTAVVN
+894 NVRFYVHGERWTASQSGGWN
-908 VNRDRMHI
+908 D
-916 NGTQWVANQ
+916 QW
-925 PHVWGNQWQTEAPI
+925 GLEAPI
-939 FVDFGTGIPNDTYM
+939 FVDHGYVGPDSYY
-953 PIIKARS
+953 PILKGRS
-960 QITGGYATKA
+960 LITNQGYTTAV
-970 DFGIYR
+970 DFGMR
-976 HGAVDTWGD
+976 RVPQNWGQ
-985 AVIRVGSAES
+985 AIIRVGSAEAS
-995 GDSSHP
+995 PAAGHP
-1001 NAIYTFR
+1001 QAVFEFHHDGTFYSPG
-1008 ANGDFKAP
+1008 NGNF
-1016 AGLRAGVNLGVGTDP
+1016 
-1031 VLGGHSI
+1031 
-1038 AIGDNDTG
+1038 ND
-1046 LMWGGDG
+1046 
-1053 RINLLANGQHIA
+1053 
-1065 SWGVFHQEHPGLW
+1065 V
-1078 SVGAGFWTEVD
+1078 
-1089 KAIISHGHLI
+1089 
-1099 QANDSYSTYVRDIYI
+1099 YI
-1114 RSDIR
+1114 RSDGR
-1119 VKKDLVKFE
+1119 L
-1128 NASKTLSKING
+1128 KINV
-1139 YKYLQKRGTNED
+1139 ED
-1151 GSERW
+1151 Y
-1156 EENAGLI
+1156 EENAVDKVNKLKVKTYDKVKSLNDREVIGHEIGII
-1163 AQEVQA
+1163 AQDLQEV
-1169 ILPELV
+1169 LPEAV
-1175 EGDPD
+1175 KTAKIG
-1180 SENLLRLNYNGV
+1180 
-1192 VGLNTAA
+1192 GLDNP
-1199 INEHTEEIALLKEE
+1199 EEILTISNSAVNALLIKAVQEMS
-1213 NNRLKEENKILHD
+1213 EENKLLRE

-1235 FG
+1235 G